1 MPATL
6 AAGPTSASR
15 RSSAPAYVQAADG
28 TRLFCRDWGQG
39 RPVLFVGS
47 WSLPS
52 DSWCYSMLPLSEA
65 GCRTL
70 AFDRRGHGRSEDSG
84 RGYDFD
90 TLADDLSAVIEAA
103 DLRDA
108 TLVGHSMACGEIVR
122 YLTRHGS
129 RRVARIVLIGTT
141 TPMLAKAPDNPFG
154 LEPEVFAAVRNQVM
168 RDFPRWIEDNLAPFL
183 TPDTST
189 QMAEWVRGM
198 VLNNSLQALVE
209 LNRSLTRADFRQEL
223 GRIDVP
229 ALVIHGT
236 RDVSVSL
243 DLTGRPTAALIPHAE
258 LKVYEDAPHGLLF
271 THVDRLN
278 ADLADFIG
286 LPPRA
291 TASLSA

>member
-6 AAGPTSASR
+6 AAVHAAAPR
-15 RSSAPAYVQAADG
+15 RSSAPAYVQTTDG

-103 DLRDA
+103 DLRHV

-129 RRVARIVLIGTT
+129 GRVARIALVSTT
-141 TPMLAKAPDNPFG
+141 TPMLAKAPDNPSG
-154 LEPEVFAAVRNQVM
+154 LDADVFAAVRHQLM
-168 RDFPRWIEDNLAPFL
+168 RDFPRWIEDNLAPFF
-183 TPDTST
+183 TPETSPH
-189 QMAEWVRGM
+189 MAEWVRGM

-209 LNRSLTRADFRQEL
+209 LNRSIAQADFRQEL
-223 GRIDVP
+223 GRVDVP
-229 ALVIHGT
+229 ALVVHGT
-236 RDVSVSL
+236 RDVSAPL
-243 DLTGRPTAALIPHAE
+243 ELTGRPTAALIPHAE

-278 ADLADFIG
+278 ADLRSFMERA
-286 LPPRA
+286 PRA